1 MRWQATLSKWARPQS
16 NIKLNEITKEW
27 RAYRRRPLDE
37 GTATVTPISPEEVD
51 AALKNIKC
59 GKALGYDNIHP
70 EFLKNLGP
78 RARKWLAILLM
89 RIILEKNLPKSWRIT
104 KTVAI
109 PKPGK
114 DPKMASSYR
123 PISLLSM
130 CYKLLER
137 IILHRISPAV
147 LR

>member
-1 MRWQATLSKWARPQS
+1 M
-16 NIKLNEITKEW
+16 
-27 RAYRRRPLDE
+27 
-37 GTATVTPISPEEVD
+37 
-51 AALKNIKC
+51 KC
-59 GKALGYDNIHP
+59 GKAPGYDNIHP
-70 EFLKNLGP
+70 DFLKNLGP
-78 RARKWLAILLM
+78 RARKWLAIFLT
-89 RIILEKNLPKSWRIT
+89 RNISEKNLPKIWRIT

-114 DPKMASSYR
+114 YRKMASSHR

-147 LR
+147 DEILSIEQAEFRLGRSTQDQVLAPPLTSKMAISAATKQELSSWT